1 MKQYEKTL
9 KKDYLFNGIVVNLRR
24 DQAELPDGRQAVRE
38 VVEHPGGV
46 GIALEDEEGKFF
58 MVTQYRYAQE
68 RVMLEFPAGKKERGE
83 DPFMTA
89 QREIAEETGYEGR
102 NFYYLG
108 KIVPTPAYDTE
119 VIDLYYAKTGRF
131 VGVNFDDDENIEM
144 IRMTLDEI
152 IDAIMKGEIDDA
164 KTTSMAF
171 LIRESKARG
180 LI

>member
-68 RVMLEFPAGKKERGE
+68 RVMLEFPAGTARFRLRTGPLALRSLANHLHERVN
-83 DPFMTA
+83 
-89 QREIAEETGYEGR
+89 YER
-102 NFYYLG
+102 S
-108 KIVPTPAYDTE
+108 E
-119 VIDLYYAKTGRF
+119 
-131 VGVNFDDDENIEM
+131 
-144 IRMTLDEI
+144 
-152 IDAIMKGEIDDA
+152 
-164 KTTSMAF
+164 
-171 LIRESKARG
+171 
-180 LI
+180 